1 MAKVIFLDGNRYF
14 DTEPSSI
21 SAIPFTK
28 NQRIREQPTRREAV
42 WEANVL
48 VLSTVSFLVGA
59 ALAQRMVLIPA
70 LATVLT
76 LAVGIGVTNAYTS
89 WSIVV
94 TAATA
99 ATSMQIGYLI
109 GMSIH
114 GLLAAASSRSAPS
127 TSARHSAR

>member
-1 MAKVIFLDGNRYF
+1 
-14 DTEPSSI
+14 
-21 SAIPFTK
+21 
-28 NQRIREQPTRREAV
+28 
-42 WEANVL
+42 VL

-59 ALAQRMVLIPA
+59 ALAQRYTIMILLPA
-70 LATVLT
+70 VAAVLT
-76 LAVGIGVTNAYTS
+76 LAVGIGVTNASTF

-114 GLLAAASSRSAPS
+114 GLLAAGSSSSAPS
-127 TSARHSAR
+127 SARHPAR

>member
-1 MAKVIFLDGNRYF
+1 M
-14 DTEPSSI
+14 
-21 SAIPFTK
+21 
-28 NQRIREQPTRREAV
+28 
-42 WEANVL
+42 L

-59 ALAQRMVLIPA
+59 VLAQRFQIMVLIPA
-70 LATVLT
+70 VAAVLT

-109 GMSIH
+109 GMTIH
-114 GLLAAASSRSAPS
+114 GLLAAASSRSAPQTS
-127 TSARHSAR
+127 TRHSAR